1 MFFQIHGSKHKVAKD
16 MKKTAKQGRPHQ
28 NNKINFQKPT
38 LETEV
43 YELADK
49 EPKITVI
56 KMFNELRK
64 TIQNKIRVS
73 TDKYFKKTNFG
84 SFPLWL
90 SRNKSD

>member
-64 TIQNKIRVS
+64 TIQNK
-73 TDKYFKKTNFG
+73 TGLQPMAFFFLPKENAQ
-84 SFPLWL
+84 
-90 SRNKSD
+90 